1 MPQKSTGAMPIS
13 VRQAF
18 AIDLRSLAAL
28 RIALGLILLIDL
40 AARATNLSAHYTDAG
55 VFPRAARIELDAA
68 EAAAGRGYHWSLH
81 MLSGDRWAQAALFAV
96 AGCFALLLV
105 IGYRTRLSTVA
116 SFVLAVS
123 LQSRN
128 PLVIDAGDL
137 ILKCLLFWSMFLP
150 LGARASLDRLLS
162 SDEQPREAIPSIA
175 TAALL
180 LQVCMIYWS
189 TAAEK
194 HDAIWAR
201 DYTALY
207 YMFSIDTFAR
217 PLGHWLLRFPRLL
230 TGLTALA
237 YWTEWLGPFLA
248 LSPLGKGRLRVCAVL
263 LFWGLHFGTAIT
275 MELGLLP
282 WIAMAA
288 WLPFLPGVVWERLG
302 AMVSRLSARCRLNAE
317 SQLSV
322 ANCLRRWIGRPEKP
336 YTAPRRWTSW
346 LVGLL
351 LAYTAVWNLN
361 QVTGLLDAN
370 FSVPRQWK
378 IAGWVIGID
387 QSWTMFAP
395 FPMTTDGWFVM
406 KGVLADGTTVNLWR
420 PGEPLP
426 WRKPPSPRALAAGR
440 RWAKYLHNL
449 LTDEGGVY
457 AQGLADWLRRRWD
470 HDYAGDSPQQRVRS
484 VELVYQIEET
494 LGPGRKSNLITPYIL
509 WRGEYAP
516 DAGP

>member
-1 MPQKSTGAMPIS
+1 MRFL
-13 VRQAF
+13 RQAF

-40 AARATNLSAHYTDAG
+40 TARATNLSAHYTDAG
-55 VFPRAARIELDAA
+55 VFPRSARIELDAA

-81 MLSGDRWAQAALFAV
+81 MLSGDRWAQAALFAA
-96 AGCFALLLV
+96 AGWFALLLV
-105 IGYRTRLSTVA
+105 IGYRTRLATVA

-162 SDEQPREAIPSIA
+162 SDEQQPDAISSIA
-175 TAALL
+175 SAALL

-217 PLGHWLLRFPRLL
+217 PLAHWLLRFPRLL

-237 YWTEWLGPFLA
+237 YWTEWLGPFFA

-288 WLPFLPGVVWERLG
+288 WLPFLPGVVWERPR
-302 AMVSRLSARCRLNAE
+302 AMVGRRSARWRALAE
-317 SQLSV
+317 SRASV
-322 ANCLRRWIGRPEKP
+322 AHGLRRWLDRPEKP
-336 YTAPRRWTSW
+336 YAAPRRLTWW

-351 LAYTAVWNLN
+351 LTYTAVWNLN
-361 QVTGLLDAN
+361 QVTGLLDTIP
-370 FSVPRQWK
+370 SVPRQWK
-378 IAGWVIGID
+378 IAGWAIGID

-395 FPMTTDGWFVM
+395 FPMTTDGWYVM
-406 KGVLADGTTVNLWR
+406 KGVLADGTVVNLWR

-426 WRKPPSPRALAAGR
+426 LRKPTAIRALAGGR
-440 RWAKYLHNL
+440 RWAKYLHNM
-449 LTDEGGVY
+449 LTHEGGVY
-457 AQGLADWLRRRWD
+457 AHRLADWLRRRWD
-470 HDYAGDSPQQRVRS
+470 RDFAGDSPQRRVRS

-509 WRGEYAP
+509 WRGEY
-516 DAGP
+516 DADTEP